1 MVKSDCPRESNLKRT
16 VVDNIKVTDVWTTSG
31 RGESH
36 KYIQTPYQITK
47 VGSCNTILFSKLVFS
62 SMKIRHIG
70 IQRQLRLNN
79 RTVSSAINSLRHA

>member
-16 VVDNIKVTDVWTTSG
+16 VADNIKVTDVWTTSG

-47 VGSCNTILFSKLVFS
+47 VGSGNTILFSKLVFS
-62 SMKIRHIG
+62 SMKIRQQWHS
-70 IQRQLRLNN
+70 
-79 RTVSSAINSLRHA
+79 TKTSVK